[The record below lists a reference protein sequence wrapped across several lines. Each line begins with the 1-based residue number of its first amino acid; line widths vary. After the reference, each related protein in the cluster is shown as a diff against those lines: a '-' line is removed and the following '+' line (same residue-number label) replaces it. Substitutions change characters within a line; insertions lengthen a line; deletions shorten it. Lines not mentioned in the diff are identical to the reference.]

1 MYTYDFDA
9 VIDRHHTDSM
19 KWNVAENELP
29 MWVADMDFQVAP
41 EIRQRLQ
48 ARLDHGIFGYST
60 PSERWYNAYMEWW
73 ATRHQFKIK
82 REWLHFVEGIVPAV
96 ASAIRKLSS
105 PGEKVLLMTP
115 VYNHFFYSIRDTGRI
130 ILESPLQYEN
140 GVYAI
145 DWTRLE
151 HDLSDPQTTLMILCN
166 PQNPTGNLWS
176 AAELAKI
183 GELAVRHH
191 VTILADEIHCDVTS
205 PGYDYT
211 PFASVNETRRNNCVM
226 FMSPTKSFNIAGIKT
241 AAVCVPDPR
250 LRNKMWA
257 ALKSDEIAGVNFFAL
272 EAAIAAFTTA
282 APWLDQV
289 RAYIEENR
297 QCVADFLSREIP
309 HLHLISAHAT
319 YLLWIDVSALP
330 GKPTDFSEFLR
341 QNTGLFVS
349 DGNVFGEAGKHFFR
363 LNIACPRS
371 LLRDGLERLKKGVQC
386 YCDEHQS

>member
-151 HDLSDPQTTLMILCN
+151 NDLSDPQTTLMILCN

-176 AAELAKI
+176 ATELAKI

-211 PFASVNETRRNNCVM
+211 PFASVNETCRNNCVM

-309 HLHLISAHAT
+309 QLNLISAHAT

-386 YCDEHQS
+386 YCDEHRS

>member
-1 MYTYDFDA
+1 MYTYDFDT
-9 VIDRHHTDSM
+9 VIDRHNTDSM

-29 MWVADMDFQVAP
+29 MWVADMDFKVAP
-41 EIRQRLQ
+41 EIRQQLQKRLE
-48 ARLDHGIFGYST
+48 HGIFGYST
-60 PSERWYNAYMEWW
+60 PSDRWYDAYISWW
-73 ATRHQFKIK
+73 KSRHDLTLEH
-82 REWLHFVEGIVPAV
+82 EWLHFVEGIVPAV

-130 ILESPLQYEN
+130 IQESPLHYEN
-140 GVYAI
+140 GCYTI
-145 DWTRLE
+145 DWAQLE
-151 HDLSDPQTTLMILCN
+151 TDLSDPQTTLMILCN

-176 AAELAKI
+176 KEDLAHI
-183 GELAVRHH
+183 GELAERHH

-205 PGYDYT
+205 PGFDYV
-211 PFASVNETRRNNCVM
+211 PFVSVNETCRNHCVM

-241 AAVCVPDPR
+241 AAVCVPNPR

-257 ALKSDEIAGVNFFAL
+257 ALRSDEIAGVNFFAL

-282 APWLDQV
+282 APWLDEV

-297 QCVADFLSREIP
+297 KCVADYLKNEIP
-309 HLHLISAHAT
+309 SLHLISSHAT

-330 GKPTDFSEFLR
+330 GKPTHFSQFLR
-341 QNTGLFVS
+341 ENTGLFVS

-371 LLRDGLERLKKGVQC
+371 LLMDGLERLKKGVQL
-386 YCDEHQS
+386 YNSMNI